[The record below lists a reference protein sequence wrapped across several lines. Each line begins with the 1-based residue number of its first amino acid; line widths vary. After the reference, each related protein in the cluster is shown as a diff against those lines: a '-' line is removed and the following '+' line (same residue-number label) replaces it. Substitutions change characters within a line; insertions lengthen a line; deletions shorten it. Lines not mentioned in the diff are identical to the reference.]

1 MLISVQTFLFLV
13 LWYFVFFLNPDI
25 PVVTSNYQSTVNSN
39 ESDSI
44 TLNCTVDA
52 SPEISFLY
60 WTRTVKGVEFN
71 ISVNAK
77 GGTISSPNLQFDHV
91 KWTDTGAYTC
101 HVGNELGNAT
111 GSAIDLQVDT
121 G

>member
-1 MLISVQTFLFLV
+1 MVIFF
-13 LWYFVFFLNPDI
+13 FVIPDI
-25 PVVTSNYQSTVNSN
+25 PVVNSNYQSTVKLN

-60 WTRTVKGVEFN
+60 WTRTIKGVEFN
-71 ISVNAK
+71 ISVNAA
-77 GGTISSPNLQFDHV
+77 GGTISSPNLQFDNV

-101 HVGNELGNAT
+101 HVGNELGNVT